1 MSEENIINENV
12 DTQAIDEK
20 LCLNDVSSRHLLEV
34 AKWAKFLSIIGFIFI
49 GILIVLGFSMG
60 GIMSLFTSETLPFP
74 MFIFGF
80 VYLIIGAI
88 YFYPLFA
95 LFKFSN
101 YTKIAVARLNSE
113 DLTLALKNL
122 RGVFTF
128 IGILTLIGLIFFVL
142 EIGAI
147 LVFMPFIMH

>member
-1 MSEENIINENV
+1 MSEENIINQ
-12 DTQAIDEK
+12 DTGMQEGEK
-20 LCLNDVSSRHLLEV
+20 KIYLNDISMRHLVET
-34 AKWAKFLSIIGFIFI
+34 ARWAKIIAIIGFVFI
-49 GILIVLGFSMG
+49 GILVIVGFSMG
-60 GIMSLFTSETLPFP
+60 GIMSLFTKEVMPFP

-101 YTKIAVARLNSE
+101 YSKTAVAQLDSQQ
-113 DLTLALKNL
+113 LALSLKNL

-128 IGILTLIGLIFFVL
+128 IGILTLIGAITFVL

-147 LVFMPFIMH
+147 LIFMPFIMH